1 MDQLA
6 PGISY
11 AVMDRHGGVSPAPF
25 DSRNLGGR
33 TADDPENV
41 RRNRELT
48 ARELGLDPAR
58 VVMMRQVHGTEVA
71 YVTQPYD
78 PRTAPPLD
86 GIVTDR
92 PGLGLVALAADCA
105 PVLIGDPVRRLVGAA
120 HSGRAGTVA
129 GMAPALVAAMT
140 ERGSDPADLVALVG
154 PLACGRCYEVP
165 QAMQDEAC
173 EALPELRS
181 TTRRGTPALDV
192 RAGITAQLTRAGVGE
207 IRHDDRCTIEDED
220 FFSHRR
226 ERETG
231 RFAAYVWLD

>member
-1 MDQLA
+1 MEQLA

-48 ARELGLDPAR
+48 ARELGLDPAA

-71 YVTQPYD
+71 YVTEPYD
-78 PRTAPPLD
+78 PGTAPPLD

-92 PGLGLVALAADCA
+92 PRLGLVALAADCA

-129 GMAPALVAAMT
+129 GMATELVAAMT
-140 ERGSDPADLVALVG
+140 ARGSRPADLVALVG

-173 EALPELRS
+173 AVLPELRS

-192 RAGITAQLTRAGVGE
+192 RAGITAQLTGAGVGS

-226 ERETG
+226 EQETG